1 MVKED
6 IQSHNIIFIVVKKVT
21 ISFQKINWFKIVC
34 FIPLI
39 FWVLFLIA
47 IPQLQLFII
56 SFLKNRHPEEGI
68 YFGNYIKFFSESLYW
83 HVFLRTTMYSIGT
96 TIMALCI
103 CFPTAFFLAK
113 VAKGRSKLALLLMI
127 ILPFWISELV
137 RTYSWMIM
145 LRESGVL
152 NWIFIKIGILKQPIE
167 MLYNDYAIF
176 VGLVYA
182 SMLFMLMP
190 IYGVLEGFDD
200 SLIEAAQDLGAN
212 RWTILWEVIWP
223 HSIPGIT
230 SGCIIVFMMTLG
242 NYLTVTILGGKN
254 SLYFTEIIYDQ
265 FNVVWN
271 WNQGAAFG
279 FLLLLLSC
287 IIVFL
292 GLKLTNQKL
301 TEIIK

>member
-1 MVKED
+1 
-6 IQSHNIIFIVVKKVT
+6 
-21 ISFQKINWFKIVC
+21 
-34 FIPLI
+34 
-39 FWVLFLIA
+39 
-47 IPQLQLFII
+47 
-56 SFLKNRHPEEGI
+56 
-68 YFGNYIKFFSESLYW
+68 
-83 HVFLRTTMYSIGT
+83 
-96 TIMALCI
+96 
-103 CFPTAFFLAK
+103 
-113 VAKGRSKLALLLMI
+113 
-127 ILPFWISELV
+127 
-137 RTYSWMIM
+137 
-145 LRESGVL
+145 
-152 NWIFIKIGILKQPIE
+152 